1 MKKGQNCL
9 VRWQVANNSDQYMW
23 HEAVIKS
30 VEGETLTVIWKEGQ
44 WKGHETDRLPFDWIL
59 VRDDITA
66 VREDVAEVKQNVKD
80 LADTI
85 RKDTENKKP
94 IWETFMTKLDG
105 VAARLDILNGNLQR
119 HWAMHNVVNYDEVNF
134 DVEQMRTSLNSLG
147 SVHMYS
153 RTTSP
158 NDEEVRRYTSAPQ
171 LPVFDRYKKNRD

>member
-59 VRDDITA
+59 VRDDITS
-66 VREDVAEVKQNVKD
+66 VREDVAEVTQNVKD
-80 LADTI
+80 IADTI
-85 RKDTENKKP
+85 RRDADKKNA
-94 IWETFMTKLDG
+94 IWETFMQKLDG
-105 VAARLDILNGNLQR
+105 VTSRLDILNANLQR
-119 HWAMHNVVNYDEVNF
+119 HWAMQNVVNYDDVNF
-134 DVEQMRTSLNSLG
+134 DEVRASLNSLG

-153 RTTSP
+153 RGTSP
-158 NDEEVRRYTSAPQ
+158 NEEEPVRRYTSAPQ
-171 LPVFDRYKKNRD
+171 LPVFGNYNKKQ